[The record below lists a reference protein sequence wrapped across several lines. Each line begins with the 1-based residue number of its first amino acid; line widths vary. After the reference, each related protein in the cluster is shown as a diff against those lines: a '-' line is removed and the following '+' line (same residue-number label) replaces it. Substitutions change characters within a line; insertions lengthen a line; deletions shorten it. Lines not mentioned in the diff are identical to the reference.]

1 MEPDQTAEG
10 CQGRPGDHVDA
21 SPVGGPGHKFVRL
34 PPAGGGGGHHP
45 GPGEGGGGHNLGAVG
60 GGGGGHHP
68 GPSQLSAFRKPVA
81 GPSHAV
87 GAGGSPRRKNSSLS
101 RRKTGGGLKPEIVAE
116 TQSHNSDLDLPSF
129 DRLPI
134 RPELQ
139 RPDSVITTS
148 SVVSSEAA
156 SVLEEAEAEEKLSSI
171 PPPAPPSVYTISGL
185 YGSQQQAGSDLGNSK
200 DDPGR
205 THKRSASTMATSI
218 VIRGCQKT
226 HKRSHSHTVG
236 YGQPYHHRRTG
247 SSGFVMTH
255 RRAVSGASAIVDT
268 LEKITGGHSRTDLHQ
283 STSDYLQS
291 IQTERRASSRVQ
303 DQEADTSDYD
313 EDVEN
318 LQECGFYKCKPKFAQ
333 SLSNIKLFVLLMS
346 ILVILQQALSS
357 GYLNSVITTIEIRY
371 EIPSSVSGVIAS
383 MFEIGN
389 VGTVI
394 FVSYLG
400 SSRHIPSIIGTG
412 ALLIGIGS
420 IIFSFPHFFTE
431 PYSEGAQFGLNA
443 TDENI
448 CKISYEKNSPSILD
462 KLHGELD
469 QLLDSEN
476 VNGLSSPPLGP
487 HNHQFNRDDNCIKE
501 GSKSS
506 ALPIF
511 IFMMAQLL
519 IGSGGSPLF
528 TLGTAYIDDH
538 VPRDAASVYIGVMY
552 AMVAFGPVLGFLLGA
567 YMLKVY
573 VDTFTMDPTKL
584 SIDSSSR
591 HWVGMWWGG
600 FLIIGVLLLLVAFPF
615 FAFPKEM
622 KKEKRKVYLD
632 EKYRKQE
639 QVANSKEKS
648 ASSSKVSTD
657 KVETDQRQKDENYGK
672 NLSDLPKCIWK
683 LITNWIFL
691 VSCLGACCE
700 LIIVSGF
707 IVFLPKYLETQ
718 FNLSKSEASML
729 TGGTAIPGA
738 CIGIILGGY
747 ILKKLQ
753 LGPRGAVQ
761 LVLICNVLCLC
772 CYGLLFFLGCNNIAM
787 AGATKPYSENSSE
800 RFQINLTHSC
810 NFGCECDM
818 NDVQPVCGANGLTYF
833 SPCHAGCTSLLSSD
847 NYTNCAC
854 VSDIVSGQHQDM
866 SVKKVP
872 VATKG
877 PCYTPC
883 EMILPFM
890 VLLFFMTLLVA
901 ITQMP
906 VLMIV
911 LRSVGEEEKAFALGI
926 QFVIFRLFGYIPSPI
941 LFGHVIDT
949 TCLLWTQTCEGS
961 SGRCLMYD
969 IEIFR
974 YKYVGICAGIKLLSL
989 FISSFDWWLI
999 RCKEIEDLENG
1010 EKAEK
1015 IEMYENSS
1023 CDKEDGYQSVA
1034 TESPTHTVTASTSQ
1048 VTQHTGS
1055 HLT

>member
-1 MEPDQTAEG
+1 MEPVISEQ
-10 CQGRPGDHVDA
+10 VDGE
-21 SPVGGPGHKFVRL
+21 VHNVV
-34 PPAGGGGGHHP
+34 PAMAGQP
-45 GPGEGGGGHNLGAVG
+45 
-60 GGGGGHHP
+60 
-68 GPSQLSAFRKPVA
+68 SAFRKPLTSLP
-81 GPSHAV
+81 GHAK
-87 GAGGSPRRKNSSLS
+87 PSLS
-101 RRKTGGGLKPEIVAE
+101 PKHKIYSGSRRRDQRGEPSSE
-116 TQSHNSDLDLPSF
+116 LDLPSY

-156 SVLEEAEAEEKLSSI
+156 SVVEEAEEKLSVV

-185 YGSQQQAGSDLGNSK
+185 YGSSPPGEDTEGSK
-200 DDPGR
+200 DQPR

-236 YGQPYHHRRTG
+236 YGQPYQPHHRRTG
-247 SSGFVMTH
+247 SSGFVRTH
-255 RRAVSGASAIVDT
+255 RRATSGASAIVDT
-268 LEKITGGHSRTDLHQ
+268 LEKITGGCSKSDLQ
-283 STSDYLQS
+283 ATSEYLQT
-291 IQTERRASSRVQ
+291 IQAERRASSKL
-303 DQEADTSDYD
+303 EHED
-313 EDVEN
+313 ESEGEDLED
-318 LQECGFYKCKPKFAQ
+318 LQECGFFGCKPECAQ
-333 SLSNIKLFVLLMS
+333 PLSSIKLFVFLMS
-346 ILVILQQALSS
+346 VLVILQQALSS

-371 EIPSSVSGVIAS
+371 EIPSSISGVIAS

-431 PYSEGAQFGLNA
+431 PYSDGPQFGLNA
-443 TDENI
+443 TDDNI
-448 CKISYEKNSPSILD
+448 CKISYQKNRPSILD
-462 KLHGELD
+462 KLQLGELD
-469 QLLDSEN
+469 ELLDSEN

-487 HNHQFNRDDNCIKE
+487 HNHQFSRDDNCIKE
-501 GSKSS
+501 GSSS
-506 ALPIF
+506 AALPIF
-511 IFMMAQLL
+511 IFMLAQLF

-538 VPRDAASVYIGVMY
+538 VKRDAASVYIGVMY
-552 AMVAFGPVLGFLLGA
+552 AMVAFGPVAGFLLGA

-573 VDTFTMDPTKL
+573 VDIFTIDTSKPP
-584 SIDSSSR
+584 IDSSSR

-600 FLIIGVLLLLVAFPF
+600 FLIIGVLLLLVAVPF
-615 FAFPKEM
+615 FAFPKQM

-632 EKYRKQE
+632 EKYRKQS
-639 QVANSKEKS
+639 QASNAKEKT
-648 ASSSKVSTD
+648 ASPKHGQTD
-657 KVETDQRQKDENYGK
+657 KSGDQRQKSENYGK

-753 LGPRGAVQ
+753 LGPRGALQ
-761 LVLICNVLCLC
+761 LVLICNVLCLL
-772 CYGLLFFLGCNNIAM
+772 CYGLLFFLGCNNVAM
-787 AGATKPYSENSSE
+787 AGATMPYSKNSSE
-800 RFQINLTHSC
+800 GFQINLTHSC

-818 NDVQPVCGANGLTYF
+818 NDVQPVCGGNGLTYF

-854 VSDIVSGQHQDM
+854 VGDM
-866 SVKKVP
+866 SHLSTSHTEVTKVP

-883 EMILPFM
+883 KSIK
-890 VLLFFMTLLVA
+890 
-901 ITQMP
+901 
-906 VLMIV
+906 IV
-911 LRSVGEEEKAFALGI
+911 SV
-926 QFVIFRLFGYIPSPI
+926 
-941 LFGHVIDT
+941 
-949 TCLLWTQTCEGS
+949 
-961 SGRCLMYD
+961 
-969 IEIFR
+969 
-974 YKYVGICAGIKLLSL
+974 
-989 FISSFDWWLI
+989 
-999 RCKEIEDLENG
+999 
-1010 EKAEK
+1010 
-1015 IEMYENSS
+1015 
-1023 CDKEDGYQSVA
+1023 
-1034 TESPTHTVTASTSQ
+1034 
-1048 VTQHTGS
+1048 
-1055 HLT
+1055 

>member
-1 MEPDQTAEG
+1 MDPTGDQP
-10 CQGRPGDHVDA
+10 RV
-21 SPVGGPGHKFVRL
+21 SRGPGH
-34 PPAGGGGGHHP
+34 ADTCP
-45 GPGEGGGGHNLGAVG
+45 GPGPSHGHV
-60 GGGGGHHP
+60 
-68 GPSQLSAFRKPVA
+68 SAFRKPIA
-81 GPSHAV
+81 GPAAAAAQLPSA
-87 GAGGSPRRKNSSLS
+87 GSPKRKYSSLS
-101 RRKTGGGLKPEIVAE
+101 RRRGAGLKAE
-116 TQSHNSDLDLPSF
+116 LAAGAGQGAGQDASDLDLPAF

-156 SVLEEAEAEEKLSSI
+156 SVIEDAEAEEKLSTV
-171 PPPAPPSVYTISGL
+171 PPVAAVPPSVYTISGL
-185 YGSQQQAGSDLGNSK
+185 YGPSLPSGGGEALEVEGASL
-200 DDPGR
+200 R

-236 YGQPYHHRRTG
+236 YGQQPPHHRRTG
-247 SSGFVMTH
+247 SSGFVMGH
-255 RRAVSGASAIVDT
+255 RRAASGASAIVDT
-268 LEKITGGHSRTDLHQ
+268 LEKITGGLSRTDLAQ
-283 STSDYLQS
+283 STSEYLQT
-291 IQTERRASSRVQ
+291 IQAERRASARAEPEEESEE
-303 DQEADTSDYD
+303 EAEVTR
-313 EDVEN
+313 
-318 LQECGFYKCKPKFAQ
+318 LECGFYKCKPQCAQ
-333 SLSNIKLFVLLMS
+333 SLSNIKLFVFLMS
-346 ILVILQQALSS
+346 VLVILQQALSS

-431 PYSEGAQFGLNA
+431 PYSEGAQFGQNA
-443 TDENI
+443 TDDNI
-448 CKISYEKNSPSILD
+448 CKISYQKNSPSILD
-462 KLHGELD
+462 KLQLGELD
-469 QLLDSEN
+469 ELLDPEN

-487 HNHQFNRDDNCIKE
+487 HNHQFSRDDNCIKE

-511 IFMMAQLL
+511 IFMMAQLF

-567 YMLKVY
+567 YMLKVF
-573 VDTFTMDPTKL
+573 VDIFTIDAAKL
-584 SIDSSSR
+584 TIDSSSR

-600 FLIIGVLLLLVAFPF
+600 FQIIGVLLLLVAFPF

-639 QVANSKEKS
+639 QVTNNKERS
-648 ASSSKVSTD
+648 ATGSKVSTAD
-657 KVETDQRQKDENYGK
+657 KMEDQRQKVENYGK

-700 LIIVSGF
+700 LVIVSGF

-761 LVLICNVLCLC
+761 LVLVCNLLCLTA
-772 CYGLLFFLGCNNIAM
+772 YGLLFFLGCNNVAM
-787 AGATKPYSENSSE
+787 AGATMPYSKNASE
-800 RFQINLTHSC
+800 GFQINLTHSC

-854 VSDIVSGQHQDM
+854 VRDTADRSPHLDM
-866 SVKKVP
+866 SVTRVP

-883 EMILPFM
+883 DMILPFM

-961 SGRCLMYD
+961 GGRCLIYD
-969 IEIFR
+969 IEMFR
-974 YKYVGICAGIKLLSL
+974 FKYVGICAGIKCLSL
-989 FISSFDWWLI
+989 VISSFDWWLI
-999 RCKEIEDLENG
+999 RRKERREEMEAGEGAGLQLEL
-1010 EKAEK
+1010 ADT
-1015 IEMYENSS
+1015 S
-1023 CDKEDGYQSVA
+1023 DKEAEGYHSVA
-1034 TESPTHTVTASTSQ
+1034 QESP
-1048 VTQHTGS
+1048 S
-1055 HLT
+1055 HAPAPPAPAPAAPT